1 MSRSNKDTLI
11 NKALKD
17 DDIGPTVLKFH
28 EDNMMSFTY
37 YSKVVGITF
46 AKPTEAMLK
55 GGYVKLEAEPTNKV
69 DKDALMVVSLKGEK
83 LGYIGKDDP
92 SREVLRELSVNPGY
106 KVKVFEY
113 RTYQEGDKKL
123 YKDIESGNITQLNL
137 EYEIAQAIELSNRN
151 NTPITR
157 PDGDK
162 ITTIN
167 GEDIYFNEREH
178 KYYDIDGNNLTG
190 ITSFYHQ
197 WVKEFDPNIAIY
209 TAKAYSLEE
218 MELRNLWGMK
228 RDISSMYGKW
238 IHSTLE
244 MLYKH
249 RLLAFKYTHNL
260 NEKYHDEKDETKM
273 ERLGKKIANDKV
285 SPMNYPKDA
294 LSREVL
300 EKYIEA
306 FDPFTTTIDD
316 PIFESHYNRKNRVPD
331 IYIDLD
337 DEFVQRTDYRPEAIV
352 RYKDL
357 CGTIDLLEM
366 VGDDSFN
373 IVDYKTNKHSFL
385 DSVEVSGVLADI
397 FEENDL
403 EPTTFAL
410 YVVQLNLY
418 REMIEHKTGRK
429 CKDLELRTFSFIT
442 PSHSSSP
449 YIMWDYHS
457 IPRIDMLDRLY
468 VDSQHQ
474 RVLQ

>member
-11 NKALKD
+11 DKALKD

-55 GGYVKLEAEPTNKV
+55 GGYVRLESEPTNKV

-92 SREVLRELSVNPGY
+92 NREVLRELSVNPGY

-123 YKDIESGNITQLNL
+123 YKDIEPGNITQLNL

-178 KYYDIDGNNLTG
+178 KYYDTDGNNLTG

-218 MELRNLWGMK
+218 AELRDLWGMK

-260 NEKYHDEKDETKM
+260 NEKYYAEKDEAKKKK
-273 ERLGKKIANDKV
+273 LGEKIANNEK

-294 LSREVL
+294 LSREVV
-300 EKYIEA
+300 ESYIEV
-306 FDPFTTTIDD
+306 FDPFLTDYSGEKD
-316 PIFESHYNRKNRVPD
+316 IFVG
-331 IYIDLD
+331 LGGG
-337 DEFVQRTDYRPEAIV
+337 FVRRTDYRPEAVV

-366 VGDDSFN
+366 VGDDEFN
-373 IVDYKTNKHSFL
+373 IVDYKTNQHSFE

-442 PSHSSSP
+442 PSHVGNP
-449 YIMWDYHS
+449 YIMWDYH
-457 IPRIDMLDRLY
+457 IVPKIDMLDRLY